1 MTSRLLSVH
10 VNETAQGRGKL
21 TRIVLPIAEMRL
33 LSYFHGIDPAAALV
47 EDGRVIAYVEEERLL
62 RNKHAPN
69 IFPIRSIE
77 ACLKLGG
84 VGLADVEGI
93 VFGWDA
99 PRYASGEMARFYE
112 DVNARFPPDAGTRR
126 WQQRNVG
133 IFAPPSLRRTVESHI
148 VKHFGVPPD
157 QVPPLS
163 FYPHHRTHAA
173 AAFYL
178 SPFDEALVLTVD
190 GSGDSDCTTIWH
202 GKGAT
207 LEALHRIEI
216 PHSLGW
222 FYAAITEYLGFDAY
236 DGEYKVMGLAA
247 YGRENLALRA
257 KLEQIVRPGL
267 RGFDYEVDPAY
278 IHHGAHTYSDRFT
291 DALAELIGL
300 PPRQGPRKIEPIHE
314 DLAFEAQRLLE
325 ESVIR
330 LVAHFA
336 RETGLKNLCVGGGV
350 GHNVKMNS
358 RLHRLDLV
366 DRVWAVPIPSDS
378 GLAIGAAVGAY
389 VDKTGQRPPP
399 LEHLYLGPEWGDDDI
414 ENQLQQCGLAY
425 HRPGDLG
432 AAVAD
437 LLADGK
443 VVGWF
448 QGRMEGGP
456 RALGGR
462 SILADPRSVAARDRV
477 NAAIKFREYWR
488 PFCPS
493 MTIEGA
499 PRYLKKA
506 DAAPFMI
513 VAFEATD
520 LAREQAPAVVHV
532 DGTVRVQTVDAKTAP
547 RYHAMIS
554 AFERKTGVPVV
565 LNTSFNVK
573 GEAIVCTPRDA
584 IRCFSATGLDALAIG
599 AFIVEKPRTPLA
611 VRPEDVLR

>member
-1 MTSRLLSVH
+1 
-10 VNETAQGRGKL
+10 
-21 TRIVLPIAEMRL
+21 MRL

-47 EDGRVIAYVEEERLL
+47 EDGRVVAYVEEERLL
-62 RNKHAPN
+62 RNKHAAN

-84 VGLADVEGI
+84 VTLADVDGF
-93 VFGWDA
+93 VYGWDA

-112 DVNARFPPDAGTRR
+112 EVNAKFPPDAATRR

-133 IFAPPSLRRTVESHI
+133 LFAPPALRRTLETNV
-148 VKHFGVPPD
+148 VKHFGVRPD
-157 QVPPLS
+157 QVPPLH

-173 AAFYL
+173 SAFWL

-190 GSGDSDCTTIWH
+190 GSGDSDCTTVWR
-202 GKGAT
+202 GKGTT

-267 RGFDYEVDPAY
+267 RGFDYEVDPSY
-278 IHHGAHTYSDRFT
+278 IHHGAHTWSDRYT
-291 DALAELIGL
+291 DALPELIGL
-300 PPRQGPRKIEPIHE
+300 PPRLGPKKLEPIHE

-330 LVAHFA
+330 LVTHFA
-336 RETGLKNLCVGGGV
+336 RETGLRNLCVGGGV
-350 GHNVKMNS
+350 GLNVKMNS
-358 RLHRLDLV
+358 RLHRMDLF
-366 DRVWAVPIPSDS
+366 DHVWAFPIPSDS
-378 GLAIGAAVGAY
+378 GLAIGAAVGHW
-389 VDKTGQRPPP
+389 VDATQKRPPA
-399 LEHLYLGPEWGDDDI
+399 LDHVYLGPSFTDEDI

-425 HRPGDLG
+425 RRPDDL
-432 AAVAD
+432 ATATAE
-437 LLADGK
+437 LLAAGK

-462 SILADPRSVAARDRV
+462 SILADPRTVAARDRV

-493 MTIEGA
+493 LTVESA
-499 PRYLKKA
+499 ERYLKKP

-513 VAFEATD
+513 LAFEATER
-520 LAREQAPAVVHV
+520 AGKEAPAVVHV
-532 DGTVRVQTVDAKTAP
+532 DGTVRVQTVDAKTNP
-547 RYHAMIS
+547 RYHALLR
-554 AFERKTGVPVV
+554 AFEARTGVPIL

-584 IRCFSATGLDALAIG
+584 IRCFAATGLDALAIG
-599 AFIVEKPRTPLA
+599 AFIVEKPREPLA

>member
-1 MTSRLLSVH
+1 
-10 VNETAQGRGKL
+10 
-21 TRIVLPIAEMRL
+21 MRL

-47 EDGRVIAYVEEERLL
+47 VDGHVVAYIEEERLL
-62 RNKHAPN
+62 RNKHAAN

-84 VGLADVEGI
+84 LRLTDVDAI
-93 VFGWDA
+93 VYGWDA

-112 DVNARFPPDAGTRR
+112 DVNSRFPPDAATRR
-126 WQQRNVG
+126 WQQRNIG
-133 IFAPPSLRRTVESHI
+133 LFAPAALRRTLESNL
-148 VKHFGVPPD
+148 VRHFGVAPAE
-157 QVPPLS
+157 VPKLE

-173 AAFYL
+173 AAFWL

-190 GSGDSDCTTIWH
+190 GSGDSDCTTVWR

-222 FYAAITEYLGFDAY
+222 FYAAITEYLGFEAY

-247 YGRENLALRA
+247 YGRENLELRA
-257 KLEQIVRPGL
+257 KLATIVRPGL
-267 RGFDYEVDPAY
+267 RGFDYEVDPAF
-278 IHHGAHTYSDRFT
+278 IHHGAHTYSERFT
-291 DALAELIGL
+291 DQLIELIGL

-314 DLAFEAQRLLE
+314 DLAYEAQRLLE

-330 LVAHFA
+330 LVSHFA
-336 RETGLKNLCVGGGV
+336 RETGLRTLCVGGGV
-350 GHNVKMNS
+350 GLNVKMNS
-358 RLHRLDLV
+358 RLHRMELFDH
-366 DRVWAVPIPSDS
+366 VWAFPVPSDS
-378 GLAIGAAVGAY
+378 GLAIGAAVGHE
-389 VDKTGQRPPP
+389 VDATGARPAP
-399 LEHLYLGPEWGDDDI
+399 LAHVYLGPSFTDEDI
-414 ENQLQQCGLAY
+414 EHQLQQCGLAY
-425 HRPGDLG
+425 RRPDDL
-432 AAVAD
+432 AAATAE
-437 LLADGK
+437 LLAAGK

-462 SILADPRSVAARDRV
+462 SILADPRTVAARDRV

-493 MTIEGA
+493 MTVESSE
-499 PRYLKKA
+499 RYLRKP

-513 VAFEATD
+513 LAFEATD
-520 LAREQAPAVVHV
+520 AAREQAPAVVHV
-532 DGTVRVQTVDAKTAP
+532 DGTVRVQTVDAATAP
-547 RYHAMIS
+547 RYHALLR
-554 AFERKTGVPVV
+554 AFEAKTGVPIV

-599 AFIVEKPRTPLA
+599 AFIVEKPREPLA